1 MMLLELLAIGCVVL
15 ATISIHLYLSVK
27 ELSKQ
32 LEDEKKANAEVAE
45 RPPSVE
51 LDEFLHDMT
60 AYGKGMVIVTRA
72 PVEGT
77 LIRSFNAAK

>member
-32 LEDEKKANAEVAE
+32 LEDQKKANAEVAE
-45 RPPSVE
+45 RSPSIE
-51 LDEFLHDMT
+51 LEEFLHDMT
-60 AYGKGMVIVTRA
+60 AFGKGMVIVTRA